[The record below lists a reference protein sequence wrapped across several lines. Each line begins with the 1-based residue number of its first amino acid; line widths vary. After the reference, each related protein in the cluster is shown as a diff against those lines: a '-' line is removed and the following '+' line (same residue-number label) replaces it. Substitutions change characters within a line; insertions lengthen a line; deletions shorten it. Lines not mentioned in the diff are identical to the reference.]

1 MAARGG
7 YPLLCA
13 EFKSFQT
20 GDFCLGEIP
29 WLCLSFSNPL
39 FIVITCHLKI
49 YFLFS
54 QMIKSSR

>member
-13 EFKSFQT
+13 ELSLSEL

-29 WLCLSFSNPL
+29 CRALPSRTL
-39 FIVITCHLKI
+39 FIVIICHLKI

-54 QMIKSSR
+54 QIINSSR